1 MKKYLTLA
9 LALIIAV
16 VLIILLM
23 PNEKKKLTRDIRAL
37 EQAVEHKNKTLAF
50 NYISA
55 SYDDPK
61 GLNYDGLMQII
72 ENMFSYSSSIEINL
86 SNLKP
91 SIDSTGPSRVIFAS
105 CSLGLRVFAVVDSQK
120 VLLYGGVIQPSPVRA
135 YFKKITGKYELYS
148 AEY

>member
-1 MKKYLTLA
+1 MKKYLA
-9 LALIIAV
+9 LALVILLAV

-23 PNEKKKLTRDIRAL
+23 PNEKKRVTRDIRAL
-37 EQAVEHKNKTLAF
+37 EQAVEHRDKTLALH
-50 NYISA
+50 YISA

-61 GLNYDGLMQII
+61 GLDYGGLTQII
-72 ENMFSYSSSIEINL
+72 DNMFLNSSSIEIIL

-91 SIDSTGPSRVIFAS
+91 SIDSTDHSHCIFAS

-135 YFKKITGKYELYS
+135 YFKKASDRYELYS

>member
-9 LALIIAV
+9 LVLIIAV

-23 PNEKKKLTRDIRAL
+23 PNEKKKLTRDIRAF
-37 EQAVEHKNKTLAF
+37 EQAVEHRDKTLTEQ
-50 NYISA
+50 YVSIS
-55 SYDDPK
+55 YLDTK
-61 GLNYDGLMQII
+61 GLDYKGLMQII

-105 CSLGLRVFAVVDSQK
+105 CSLWLRVFAVVDSQK
-120 VLLYGGVIQPSPVRA
+120 VLLYGGVIQPSVVRA
-135 YFKKITGKYELYS
+135 FFKKVSGKYELYS